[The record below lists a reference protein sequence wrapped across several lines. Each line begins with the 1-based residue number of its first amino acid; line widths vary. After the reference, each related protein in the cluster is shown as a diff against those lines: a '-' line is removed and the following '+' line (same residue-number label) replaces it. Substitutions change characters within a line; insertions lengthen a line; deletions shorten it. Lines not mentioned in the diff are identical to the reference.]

1 MSNLGAREWSSLP
14 LRIFWALNCVTWA
27 RVSPWP
33 QGPLPLGFLE
43 LLLCP
48 SPYVSFYFSGSKK
61 LSQKRGTS
69 PAGAAAQ
76 PRCSLC
82 ALLAPREVSRCS
94 RGRRSCGCF
103 SQGPATP
110 CSCWKG
116 LWAARLER
124 SRSPVA
130 APRPAREP
138 CGRGPRC
145 ARPARGAP
153 LPPSRERAG
162 SGLRSPRGPRRWRRA
177 PPGSLLARGSHSLC
191 GLSPR
196 FSCPGGRDSRAPH
209 RAFAVGGSPVR
220 CQVQPTRGRLSPA
233 CALLLQWGRGVKKGH
248 LALSH

>member
-130 APRPAREP
+130 GAGPSGPLSSARAVRPRAEVRQARTRSAAPSFARKSWLRPPQPARTSALAESSSWVP
-138 CGRGPRC
+138 AG
-145 ARPARGAP
+145 ARKPQSLWLKP
-153 LPPSRERAG
+153 TVQL
-162 SGLRSPRGPRRWRRA
+162 PRRA
-177 PPGSLLARGSHSLC
+177 
-191 GLSPR
+191 
-196 FSCPGGRDSRAPH
+196 
-209 RAFAVGGSPVR
+209 
-220 CQVQPTRGRLSPA
+220 
-233 CALLLQWGRGVKKGH
+233 
-248 LALSH
+248 